1 MLLVW
6 TLASHAIRTHR
17 RDHTRAWGV
26 NPSDDGI
33 GNTFASVGTASGAY
47 RNHHVLFEA
56 CQQTTRDGLRRVSI
70 SAARVAGQHPW
81 TSDAIGEPLLTE
93 RASAHRHQGMIDV
106 RP

>member
-47 RNHHVLFEA
+47 ISIPIHRFEQRAPVRRNHHVLFEA
-56 CQQTTRDGLRRVSI
+56 CQQTTRDGL
-70 SAARVAGQHPW
+70 
-81 TSDAIGEPLLTE
+81 
-93 RASAHRHQGMIDV
+93 
-106 RP
+106 